1 MSNKIITICPD
12 FDWKTESATGN
23 TQLIDPA
30 FDNSKTQGVFFNMA
44 TPPVNGSDWGFST
57 SSDAYIV
64 VISYNSGPMPWAH
77 QAVQQLKGKK
87 LAVYLVAKV
96 EVDEEEMKELVEF
109 EVIELLEDAE
119 FSEDVLFKDPAK
131 LTEWAKKV

>member
-1 MSNKIITICPD
+1 MSTKIIEICPD
-12 FDWKTESATGN
+12 YDWKSESETRN
-23 TQLIDPA
+23 TKLIDPV
-30 FDNSKTQGVFFNMA
+30 FENHKIREVFFKMA
-44 TPPVNGSDWGFST
+44 TPPVNGSDWSFGRT
-57 SSDAYIV
+57 PDAYIV